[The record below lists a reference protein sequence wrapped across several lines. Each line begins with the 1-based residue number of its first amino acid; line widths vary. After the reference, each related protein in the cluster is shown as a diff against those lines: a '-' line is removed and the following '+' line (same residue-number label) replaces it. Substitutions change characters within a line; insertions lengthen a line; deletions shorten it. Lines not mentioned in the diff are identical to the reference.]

1 MNRRSLALAAAAVAV
16 LATLPAALATAGPR
30 ADSAPLVRVRVEGKT
45 RTLFGPTEPRAQ
57 AATPL
62 QALEQAALAGE
73 LYYHVQETSFGPYVD
88 QIGRYR
94 AAGTS
99 GWVFKVNG
107 AMPPV
112 GADQVTLSPG
122 DRVLWYWATFSE
134 SGGPRTLRLV
144 RVKPDCY
151 RVTAEDDQGKA
162 TTVAATLRVD
172 GKALAVKPGATT
184 CVPRP
189 HGLVRAVAPGAVRSN
204 ALP

>member
-1 MNRRSLALAAAAVAV
+1 AAAAAAVLAA
-16 LATLPAALATAGPR
+16 LPATLASAGPG

-62 QALEQAALAGE
+62 QALEKASLAGE
-73 LYYHVQETSFGPYVD
+73 IYYHVQETSFGPYVD

-94 AAGTS
+94 ASGTS

-112 GADQVTLSPG
+112 GADKVELKPG

-134 SGGPRTLRLV
+134 SGGPPTLRLA

-151 RVTAEDDQGKA
+151 QVTAEDDQGK
-162 TTVAATLRVD
+162 TTPVAATLRVD
-172 GKALAVKPGATT
+172 GQALSVKAGATT